1 MEFLKN
7 HYEKVVLSVV
17 LLGLAVVVAFLPSK
31 MPGGEEPAAGARGG
45 KMKPLDLTTNEAPI
59 KRLEQLQTVVW
70 YGEHNLFNPVQ
81 WRRYKDM
88 SLQKIVNANDVGP
101 GALRILRIAP
111 LFFRITFE
119 QVASPKYQFTVM
131 QQANKNVNARGPVPV
146 YAVAGE
152 KTDTFKVLGYK
163 GSAEN
168 PTEIALELN
177 DQKNVVVSKD
187 KPYEAVAGYTA
198 DLMYPHEARPPWMD
212 RRVGDRLIF
221 DGDTNNI
228 VDISSNQV
236 VISASSG
243 KRTKI
248 SYKAAP

>member
-31 MPGGEEPAAGARGG
+31 MPGGEEPAAGGRGA
-45 KMKPLDLTTNEAPI
+45 KMKPVDLATNEVPI

-81 WRRYKDM
+81 WRRYKGG

-101 GALRILRIAP
+101 GALRIQRIAP
-111 LFFRITFE
+111 LYFRITFE
-119 QVASPKYQFTVM
+119 QMAPPKFQFTVV
-131 QQANKNVNARGPVPV
+131 QQAHKNVNSRGPVPV
-146 YAVAGE
+146 YAVVGE
-152 KTDTFKVLGYK
+152 KTDTFKVLGFR
-163 GSAEN
+163 GPAEN

-177 DQKNVVVSKD
+177 DQKNVVISKG

-198 DLMYPHEARPPWMD
+198 DLSYPLESRPPWMD
-212 RRVGDRLIF
+212 RRVGDKLIF
-221 DGDTNNI
+221 DSDTNNI